1 VQGIKRPALVG
12 ASVVVA
18 GVLATAGV
26 ATAAP
31 KVHAAALTASSGGT
45 LKVLTGSYPDSLDP
59 QFGYTTQS
67 SEADTAVYTPL
78 ITYAQKPGE
87 GATQLIPGLATALP
101 KVSANGLTYTMTL
114 RQGLTFSDGTPV
126 VASDLTYAIERA
138 IKLSWGGSSFY
149 TGYIAGAMAYGAGT
163 ATTISGI
170 VTDDATGAITITLT
184 SPYGAFDNILAFPSS
199 SPVPPT
205 TPMTVESTTPPLG
218 VGPYTFGKVVP
229 NVSYT
234 LVRNPTFATFH
245 IPGLATGSV
254 AQVVDTVDSNNVT
267 EAQQVIS
274 NQADIFD
281 PGDTLPSSELA
292 AAKALPKSRYSTA
305 AAAETNYIFLNSKT
319 APFNNLAARQA
330 VDMALDR
337 TSLTRLAAG
346 FSNPACYF
354 LPPNFPG
361 HVSGNCEYGGNPA
374 VSPSAATVAKAKA
387 MIKKAGLAGSKV
399 TVWSQTKEP
408 RQSYMVYYTGLL
420 NQLGFKATLKTI
432 SDSVYFQEIGAAT
445 NNPQTGFAD
454 WSQDF
459 PDPSDFYLLLSKA
472 GIQSTNN
479 ENFGNVDDPH
489 IEAQLKVLDA
499 VPSTKLASVD
509 SKWEALEK
517 YVNSKAY
524 IVPFGNETLPLLFSN
539 RVKSATFS
547 SVNYIT
553 FATVKL
559 S

>member
-1 VQGIKRPALVG
+1 
-12 ASVVVA
+12 
-18 GVLATAGV
+18 
-26 ATAAP
+26 
-31 KVHAAALTASSGGT
+31 
-45 LKVLTGSYPDSLDP
+45 
-59 QFGYTTQS
+59 
-67 SEADTAVYTPL
+67 
-78 ITYAQKPGE
+78 
-87 GATQLIPGLATALP
+87 
-101 KVSANGLTYTMTL
+101 
-114 RQGLTFSDGTPV
+114 
-126 VASDLTYAIERA
+126 
-138 IKLSWGGSSFY
+138 
-149 TGYIAGAMAYGAGT
+149 
-163 ATTISGI
+163 
-170 VTDDATGAITITLT
+170 
-184 SPYGAFDNILAFPSS
+184 
-199 SPVPPT
+199 
-205 TPMTVESTTPPLG
+205 
-218 VGPYTFGKVVP
+218 
-229 NVSYT
+229 
-234 LVRNPTFATFH
+234 
-245 IPGLATGSV
+245 
-254 AQVVDTVDSNNVT
+254 
-267 EAQQVIS
+267 
-274 NQADIFD
+274 
-281 PGDTLPSSELA
+281 
-292 AAKALPKSRYSTA
+292 
-305 AAAETNYIFLNSKT
+305 
-319 APFNNLAARQA
+319 
-330 VDMALDR
+330 
-337 TSLTRLAAG
+337 
-346 FSNPACYF
+346 
-354 LPPNFPG
+354 
-361 HVSGNCEYGGNPA
+361 
-374 VSPSAATVAKAKA
+374 VAKARA